1 MNQPISEI
9 RHQSRQESDPLRKGN
24 KQVRSTI
31 IWAYFLNSSAQ
42 SGDSR
47 GRTLISPKYKIHSER
62 PGKPRWLEF
71 IKAEYQRG
79 ERWRRGLEIWLAPS
93 SYQLISRCM
102 WETAWARGKKH
113 PKGAEVIIPRFTH
126 HSGSHST

>member
-42 SGDSR
+42 LGDSR
-47 GRTLISPKYKIHSER
+47 GGTQISPKYRIQSIC
-62 PGKPRWLEF
+62 PGKPGWLEF

-79 ERWRRGLEIWLAPS
+79 ERWRERFRDLLSPS

-126 HSGSHST
+126 HSLR